1 MDELFD
7 VDAFEEDDNKEVKEQ
22 NIEKEK
28 EKEKEEKKEKDNNKN
43 NEDEKDNIKNNE
55 VEKDKKQENDI
66 IIKEEKV
73 EKEEKN
79 ENKNKENKKEENKN
93 NEKKLVGDEN
103 KEQKKKNIIY
113 ALEDKIDIKKYD
125 EIDLAM
131 KFPFELDPFQKRGI
145 IRVQNHENVLVCAH
159 TSSGKTVVAEYGIAI
174 TRKNK
179 KRIIYTAPIKALSN
193 QKYRD
198 FKEKFDDVG
207 VVTGDVSINPD
218 AQCLIMTTEI
228 LQNMLY
234 RQSEKLRQVDY
245 VIFDEV
251 HYINDTERGHV
262 WEEILI
268 LLPENIGLIM
278 LSATIPNYLDFAK
291 WIGSIKKATIYIE
304 ITYKRVV
311 PLEHKIYVNQKNVF
325 TILNTSQNSGKVD
338 QDAVYKALKI
348 ADEENKKIYNKNKDY
363 GSREKR
369 KQRQQKIIDQIKTF
383 QKFLVKRE
391 QDEFNEKYS
400 KVDNKTITQM
410 HFKIEEMALYLKKQN
425 LFPAVMFTFS
435 IKKIDEY
442 ARMLSKTQFNT
453 PVESQKIIKFFDK
466 CINKLSPFDRNI
478 GQVQALRQLLP
489 TGVGV
494 HHSGLLPI
502 LKECVEILYSK
513 GLIKILFA
521 TTSFSIGLN
530 MPTKT
535 VIFTDI
541 TKYNN
546 GKKEILSSS
555 EYLQMC
561 GRAGRR
567 GKDDKGYIFII
578 IVDKNTE
585 VEPTKIIKMASGSG
599 TVVESQFRLS
609 YKVIINFFFR
619 NLKNI
624 VQFFKESYIE
634 NSTFISMPKIK
645 KRIEELTEIA
655 NNLNKIECKNDIET
669 ISEYYSTSLNLN
681 KCRNKLFRSEY
692 IKGLFKTQGRIIL
705 YNSKKALRNI
715 YVLVV
720 NHYTDYNGE
729 IWCLRVDGNENVVTE
744 FQNSK
749 EAKLKS
755 NAGQFAKK
763 GIKNGKYFSYFYIY
777 NENVVDICDF
787 TLKCLSDKKSRVG
800 ELIEDEDGF
809 EFYLSKNLNIILDEL
824 LSINKDL
831 ENNKSTIKIVNYLK
845 VSKNDLTTSQLI
857 NEKENLSLIQIS
869 NPCHECLLRENH
881 YSEYQSNKDI
891 LNELENN
898 KKKISEDN
906 LRYFK
911 EFQARIQIL
920 KSLNYID
927 EENNLT
933 IKGKAAREIT
943 CCDCLL
949 VTELLFSNILDKL
962 PIDEITAFLSCFI
975 LNSNEYNFEDPE
987 ISEEF
992 TNAIN
997 ELKKINEK
1005 IDEQEKKAQFQ
1016 ESHYNR
1022 KIDFSIAQT
1031 IKSWMQGEHFSEIL
1045 EECDLEEGKVYS
1057 IINRLSGFFDSIC
1070 EFYNVLGNKT
1080 LGEKYVNAKAVLL
1093 RDIMTSRSLY
1103 LQDDLNIKEL
1113 D

>member
-1 MDELFD
+1 MDDLFNLD
-7 VDAFEEDDNKEVKEQ
+7 EDFENQEVNQIKEE
-22 NIEKEK
+22 NIEKKDK
-28 EKEKEEKKEKDNNKN
+28 EIEKEEKKDIINKDEDQKEKDINLEKEKDQDKN
-43 NEDEKDNIKNNE
+43 IIKDEKENKPIEKN
-55 VEKDKKQENDI
+55 
-66 IIKEEKV
+66 
-73 EKEEKN
+73 EEKN
-79 ENKNKENKKEENKN
+79 KNEEKKDKNKNKE
-93 NEKKLVGDEN
+93 
-103 KEQKKKNIIY
+103 IIF
-113 ALEDKIDIKKYD
+113 ALEDSINIKKYD
-125 EIDLAM
+125 ELDLAM
-131 KFPFELDPFQKRGI
+131 KFPFTLDDFQKRGV
-145 IRVQNHENVLVCAH
+145 IRVHNHENVLVCAH

-174 TRKNK
+174 TRRNK

-198 FKEKFDDVG
+198 FKERFGDVG

-218 AQCLIMTTEI
+218 AQCVIMTTEI

-311 PLEHKIYVNQKNVF
+311 PLEHKIYVNTKNVF
-325 TILNTSQNSGKVD
+325 TFLNTSKDSGKVA
-338 QDAVYKALKI
+338 QDVIYKALKC
-348 ADEENKKIYNKNKDY
+348 AEDENKKIYSKNNDFN
-363 GSREKR
+363 SREKR

-383 QKFLVKRE
+383 KKFLVKRE
-391 QDEFNEKYS
+391 QDEFNQKYA
-400 KVDNKTITQM
+400 KVTNNTITQT
-410 HFKIEEMALYLKKQN
+410 HFKIEEMASYIKKEN

-442 ARMLSKTQFNT
+442 ARMLSKTQFNSQA
-453 PVESQKIIKFFDK
+453 ESQKIISFFDK
-466 CINKLSPFDRNI
+466 CINKLSPYDRNI

-530 MPTKT
+530 MPTRT
-535 VIFTDI
+535 VVFTDI
-541 TKYNN
+541 IKFNN
-546 GKKEILSSS
+546 GQKDILSSS

-578 IVDKNTE
+578 IVDKNTSID
-585 VEPTKIIKMASGSG
+585 PTKVIHMASGKG
-599 TVVESQFRLS
+599 TTVKSQFRLS
-609 YKVIINFFFR
+609 YKVIINFFYR
-619 NLKNI
+619 NIKNI

-634 NSTFISMPKIK
+634 NSTFISMPETK
-645 KRIEELTEIA
+645 KKIEELTEKI
-655 NNLNKIECKNDIET
+655 NKMKKIECNKSEIET
-669 ISEYYSTSLNLN
+669 MSEYFMVNINLRA
-681 KCRNKLFRSEY
+681 CRDKLFRSQY
-692 IKGLFKTQGRIIL
+692 IKELFKTQGRIIL
-705 YNSKKALRNI
+705 YNSKKSLKNI

-720 NHYTDYNGE
+720 NHYTDYDGE
-729 IWCLRVDGNENVVTE
+729 IWCLRVDDNENTITE
-744 FQNSK
+744 FENSK
-749 EAKLKS
+749 EAKSKS
-755 NAGQFAKK
+755 NQGQFAKK
-763 GIKNGKYFSYFYIY
+763 GIKNGKYFAYFTIF
-777 NENVVDICDF
+777 NEDVVEICDF
-787 TLKCLSDKKSRVG
+787 TLNCLSNKKSSVG
-800 ELIEDEDGF
+800 ELTQDDDGF
-809 EFYLSKNLNIILDEL
+809 EYYLGKNLNIILDEL

-831 ENNKSTIKIVNYLK
+831 DENKSSIKPINYLK
-845 VSKNDLTTSQLI
+845 VSKNDLTTSELI
-857 NEKENLSLIQIS
+857 KEKEKLSLIQIS
-869 NPCHECLLRENH
+869 NPCHNCLLREIH
-881 YSEYQSNKDI
+881 SEVYKFNKKD
-891 LNELENN
+891 LDELEKN
-898 KKKISEDN
+898 KKILREDN
-906 LRYFK
+906 LKYFK
-911 EFQARIQIL
+911 EFQSRIKIL
-920 KSLNYID
+920 KNMNYID

-949 VTELLFSNILDKL
+949 VTELLFSNVLDKL
-962 PIDEITAFLSCFI
+962 PIDEIAAFLSCFI
-975 LNSNEYNFEDPE
+975 LNSNEFNFEDPE
-987 ISEEF
+987 ISDEF
-992 TNAIN
+992 TKAIE
-997 ELKKINEK
+997 ELKKINNK
-1005 IDEQEKKAQFQ
+1005 INEEETKENFA
-1016 ESHYNR
+1016 ESNYNR
-1022 KIDFSIAQT
+1022 KIDFSIAPT
-1031 IKSWMQGEHFSEIL
+1031 IKSWMAGEHFSEIL

-1080 LGEKYVNAKAVLL
+1080 LGQKYVDAKAVLL
-1093 RDIMTSRSLY
+1093 RDVMTCQSLY
-1103 LQDDLNIKEL
+1103 LQDDLNLKEI

>member
-1 MDELFD
+1 MDDLFD
-7 VDAFEEDDNKEVKEQ
+7 LDEFENKDIKQIKVENEEKNEEIKKEDNKEIIKENEKEQ
-22 NIEKEK
+22 N
-28 EKEKEEKKEKDNNKN
+28 NNNDKN
-43 NEDEKDNIKNNE
+43 
-55 VEKDKKQENDI
+55 
-66 IIKEEKV
+66 IIKEEKIE
-73 EKEEKN
+73 EKEIPKNIQEEIKMEEKIDNN
-79 ENKNKENKKEENKN
+79 EIKPKKKE
-93 NEKKLVGDEN
+93 
-103 KEQKKKNIIY
+103 IIY
-113 ALEDKIDIKKYD
+113 ALEDTIDIKKYD

-131 KFPFELDPFQKRGI
+131 KFPFELDIFQKRGV
-145 IRVQNHENVLVCAH
+145 IRVHNHENVLVCAH
-159 TSSGKTVVAEYGIAI
+159 TSSGKTVVAEYGIAMA
-174 TRKNK
+174 RKNK

-198 FKEKFDDVG
+198 FKERFGDVG
-207 VVTGDVSINPD
+207 VITGDVSINPD

-268 LLPENIGLIM
+268 LLPQNIGLIM

-304 ITYKRVV
+304 VTYKRVV
-311 PLEHKIYVNQKNVF
+311 PLEHKIYINAKNVF
-325 TILNTSQNSGKVD
+325 TILNTSENMGKVNH
-338 QDAVYKALKI
+338 DAVYKALKI
-348 ADEENKKIYNKNKDY
+348 ADEENKKIYSKKNDY
-363 GSREKR
+363 SSREKR

-400 KVDNKTITQM
+400 RADNNTITQT
-410 HFKIEEMALYLKKQN
+410 HFKIEEMALYIKKEN

-453 PVESQKIIKFFDK
+453 AVESKKIISFFDK
-466 CINKLSPFDRNI
+466 CMSKLSPYDRNI

-530 MPTKT
+530 MPTRT
-535 VIFTDI
+535 VVFTDI
-541 TKYNN
+541 SKFNS

-578 IVDKNTE
+578 ITDKNTQIQ
-585 VEPTKIIKMASGSG
+585 PTKVIQMASGSG
-599 TVVESQFRLS
+599 TIVKSQFRLS
-609 YKVIINFFFR
+609 YKVIINFFYR
-619 NLKNI
+619 NIKNI

-634 NSTFISMPKIK
+634 NSTFISMPDIK
-645 KRIEELTEIA
+645 KKIEDLTQIV
-655 NNLNKIECKNDIET
+655 NGLNKIECKNEIET
-669 ISEYYSTSLNLN
+669 ISEYYGTSLNLR
-681 KCRNKLFRSEY
+681 KCRDKLFSSPY
-692 IKGLFKTQGRIIL
+692 IKPLFKTKGRIIL
-705 YNSKKALRNI
+705 YNSKKTLKNI

-720 NHYTDYNGE
+720 NHYTEYEGE
-729 IWCLRVDGNENVVTE
+729 IWCLRVDGNVNVVKE
-744 FQNSK
+744 YENSK
-749 EAKLKS
+749 EAQSKTNK
-755 NAGQFAKK
+755 GPYAKK
-763 GIKNGKYFSYFYIY
+763 GIKNEKYFSYFYIF
-777 NENVVDICDF
+777 NEDVVDICDF
-787 TLKCLSDKKSRVG
+787 TLKCLSDKKSSVG
-800 ELIEDEDGF
+800 ELIQDEDGF
-809 EFYLSKNLNIILDEL
+809 EFYQSKNLNIILDEL

-831 ENNKSTIKIVNYLK
+831 DNNKSTIKPVNYLK
-845 VSKNDLTTSQLI
+845 ISKNDLDTSELI
-857 NEKENLSLIQIS
+857 KEKENLSLIQIS

-881 YSEYQSNKDI
+881 YSELKTNKSIFD
-891 LNELENN
+891 ELEEN
-898 KKKISEDN
+898 KKKIKEDN
-906 LRYFK
+906 LKYFK
-911 EFQARIQIL
+911 EFQSRVQIL

-943 CCDCLL
+943 CCDCLI
-949 VTELLFSNILDKL
+949 VTELLFSNILDKM

-975 LNSNEYNFEDPE
+975 SNSNEINFEDPE

-992 TNAIN
+992 TKAIE
-997 ELKKINEK
+997 ELKKINKK
-1005 IDEQEKKAQFQ
+1005 INEQENKSNFE
-1016 ESHYNR
+1016 ESSYNR
-1022 KIDFSIAQT
+1022 KIDFSLAPT
-1031 IKSWMQGEHFSEIL
+1031 IKSWMEGKNFKEIL

-1080 LGEKYVNAKAVLL
+1080 LGEKYVDAKAVLL
-1093 RDIMTSRSLY
+1093 RDVMTTRSLY
-1103 LQDDLNIKEL
+1103 LQDDLNLKEL
-1113 D
+1113 E